1 MRKNK
6 GYNACSL
13 KVNGQYLDTMEGTFK
28 LQEKENII
36 ELRFLRVRS
45 KNDNGDNDDIEIEEE
60 YDDGD
65 DKDDDVDDGDDGD
78 DENDSENN

>member
-45 KNDNGDNDDIEIEEE
+45 
-60 YDDGD
+60 
-65 DKDDDVDDGDDGD
+65 DDDVDDGDDGD